1 MFLRLQVLN
10 MLWGETAGLK
20 DTCLTL
26 CQKMRS
32 WPPTGKCQKGAL
44 PRWGASQ
51 KNETHVLTVLL
62 FLSPPQKFGEW
73 VLLAHYV
80 QSYFASGTLVLGA
93 SAGYGKHNRPY
104 IAQLASP
111 SQNITVTIPMGTQQ
125 LMTHVGGSISH
136 QKWAGGPLF
145 RCSPLLE
152 LQKWLHMV
160 LDSIL
165 YCHCATYY

>member
-26 CQKMRS
+26 CQKTRS
-32 WPPTGKCQKGAL
+32 WPPLGSARREHFPGGGHHKKM
-44 PRWGASQ
+44 RHMS
-51 KNETHVLTVLL
+51 LL
-62 FLSPPQKFGEW
+62 YFYSCHHPQKFGEW

-136 QKWAGGPLF
+136 QKWGGGPLF
-145 RCSPLLE
+145 RCSPPLD